1 METHLH
7 ISYIHPL
14 HPYKIKL
21 HSYHG
26 SVTWTATDFILYSS
40 LQMYKYA
47 NTLRTTKIH
56 GSYWAKFEDNN
67 TNVIRLLLSI
77 TQSAVQTFAD
87 MVWLFVQRVHFF
99 LIIRRLLM
107 ATLEQMALLLHSNQ
121 WCRLLWSAQPRNKK
135 NTPCIC
141 ICYSLTIQIYTTSS
155 ILHCIILLHILTVNL
170 IPSWLAEVIKI
181 IKSKYRF
188 LCKTIVL

>member
-1 METHLH
+1 METYLH
-7 ISYIHPL
+7 ISYIHSL

-47 NTLRTTKIH
+47 NTLPTTKIH
-56 GSYWAKFEDNN
+56 GSYWAIFEDNN

-87 MVWLFVQRVHFF
+87 MVWLYREYFF
-99 LIIRRLLM
+99 IIRRLLM
-107 ATLEQMALLLHSNQ
+107 ATVEQTALLLHSNQ
-121 WCRLLWSAQPRNKK
+121 WYRLLCSAQPWNKK
-135 NTPCIC
+135 ILPAFAYTLL
-141 ICYSLTIQIYTTSS
+141 LTIQTYMSS
-155 ILHCIILLHILTVNL
+155 IILHYIILSSTLTVNL
-170 IPSWLAEVIKI
+170 IPSWLAEVRKI

-188 LCKTIVL
+188 LCRTIVL